1 MNQKKQ
7 IPLFY
12 PYVPQEAIDEVN
24 DTLKTRWIGQGE
36 KVDRFEEEFCRKFNL
51 NYAVSMNSGSAAL
64 ETAYELVGI
73 QPGDE
78 VISTPLTCTATNIP
92 LLRMG
97 AKIVWADIDLNTLC
111 MDAYD
116 ASTKITNKTKA
127 IVNVHLGG
135 IDNDLGWQP
144 VPVISDACQA
154 LGVFNGDITCC
165 SFQAIKHITTGDGG
179 MLVVNDVEKYK
190 QAKLMRWFG
199 IDREK
204 KQAANWQ
211 CYKERQMTFDIEL
224 MGYKRQMTDI
234 AAALGLGGLKKY
246 DYVLDYRKKLFNQ
259 YKLLLKDVPGIKIVD
274 GDNNTCWLITVLVDR
289 RDDFAKVMFE
299 NGVDTNL
306 GQVRNDIYKI
316 FGGVRSDLPVLNS
329 IEDKYICLPINM
341 QVTEDDVIYI
351 TNLIKKGW

>member
-1 MNQKKQ
+1 MKE

-36 KVDRFEEEFCRKFNL
+36 KVDKFEEEFGRKFNQ
-51 NYAVSMNSGSAAL
+51 NYCLTMNSGSAAL

-73 QPGDE
+73 EPGDE
-78 VISTPLTCTATNIP
+78 VITTPLTCTATNIP

-97 AKIVWADIDLNTLC
+97 AKLIWADIDPNTLC
-111 MDAYD
+111 LDAFD
-116 ASTKITNKTKA
+116 ATLKITNKTKA

-154 LGVFNGDITCC
+154 LGVFNGDITCN

-179 MLVVNDVEKYK
+179 MLVVRDRDLYNK
-190 QAKLMRWFG
+190 AKLMRWFG

-224 MGYKRQMTDI
+224 LGYKRQMTDI

-246 DYVLDYRKKLFNQ
+246 DYVLEYRRKLFNH
-259 YKLLLKDVPGIKIVD
+259 YKTRLEGVPGIKVVD

-289 RDDFAKVMFE
+289 RDDFARVMFE

-306 GQVRNDIYKI
+306 GQVRNDVYKI
-316 FGGVRSDLPVLNS
+316 FGGVRADLPVMN
-329 IEDKYICLPINM
+329 EVEGKYICLPLNM
-341 QVTEDDVIYI
+341 NVTIDDVEYI
-351 TNLIKKGW
+351 CDLITKKGW